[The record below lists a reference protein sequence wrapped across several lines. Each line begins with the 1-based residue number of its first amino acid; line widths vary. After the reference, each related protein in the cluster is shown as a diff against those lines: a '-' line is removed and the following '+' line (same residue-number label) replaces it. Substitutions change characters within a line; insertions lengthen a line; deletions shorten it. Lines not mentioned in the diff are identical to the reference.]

1 MRSIRL
7 VAVAGLVFLGA
18 CGSVEPV
25 DRQDLSRR
33 LLQLDANELET
44 SYQNKV
50 LFSRE
55 VSGGK
60 PGHSAG
66 GGCGCGN

>member
-1 MRSIRL
+1 MRIFRRL
-7 VAVAGLVFLGA
+7 ALAGLLFLAA
-18 CGSVEPV
+18 CSDVASA
-25 DRQDLSRR
+25 DKLDLGRR
-33 LLQLDANELET
+33 IMQLDANELET
-44 SYQNKV
+44 GYQNKV
-50 LFSRE
+50 FFSRE

>member
-1 MRSIRL
+1 MSPLEKERL
-7 VAVAGLVFLGA
+7 G
-18 CGSVEPV
+18 
-25 DRQDLSRR
+25 RR
-33 LLQLDANELET
+33 IMQLDANELET
-44 SYQNKV
+44 GYQNKV
-50 LFSRE
+50 FFSRE

>member
-1 MRSIRL
+1 MRFLGIL
-7 VAVAGLVFLGA
+7 GVAGLFFLVG
-18 CGSVEPV
+18 CSTVMPDEKE
-25 DRQDLSRR
+25 DLGRR
-33 LLQLDANELET
+33 IMQLEDNELE
-44 SYQNKV
+44 SGYQNKV
-50 LFSRE
+50 FFSRE

>member
-1 MRSIRL
+1 MRL
-7 VAVAGLVFLGA
+7 AAGLIIWAFLLLAG
-18 CGSVEPV
+18 CRSVEP
-25 DRQDLSRR
+25 REKEQLGRR
-33 LLQLDANELET
+33 LMQLEDNELET
-44 SYQNKV
+44 GYQNKV
-50 LFSRE
+50 FFSRE